1 MTTVEPLADGP
12 VLGALARPAR
22 PNGWGM
28 IVLTGSSGRVDVDV
42 ARRFADR
49 GVLAIAQQWWGGSGQ
64 ARGIN
69 LTPIEV
75 LIAGV
80 DRLKAEGCERIAMLG
95 TSYGA
100 LATLLTAVRDPRIEV
115 AIAVSPAHVVWQNS
129 GPGADGSE
137 WPPRSS
143 FSWRGTPLP
152 FMALDPRAWPPF
164 GTPQPSYL
172 ALHEA
177 SLRTFAEDVPAAT
190 VPVED
195 SPADVILV
203 AGGADALWPSALAAR
218 QIAARLAARGRGAT
232 LVEHPGAGHSPVFPG
247 EVQRPAP
254 AERAWGGTPEA
265 DRALGAAAWTAICDR
280 LSLTA

>member
-12 VLGALARPAR
+12 VLGALARPET
-22 PNGWGM
+22 PNGWGV

-49 GVLAIAQQWWGGSGQ
+49 GALALAQQWWGGTGQ
-64 ARGIN
+64 ALGIN
-69 LTPIEV
+69 LAPIER

-100 LATLLTAVRDPRIEV
+100 LATLLTAVRDSRIEV
-115 AIAVSPAHVVWQNS
+115 VIAVSPAHVVWQNS
-129 GPGADGSE
+129 GPGPDGSE

-143 FSWRGTPLP
+143 FSWRGEALP
-152 FMALDPRAWPPF
+152 FVALDPRAWPPF
-164 GTPQPSYL
+164 GTANPAYL

-190 VPVED
+190 IPVEA
-195 SPADVILV
+195 SPADFLLV

-218 QIAARLAARGRGAT
+218 SIAARLEQHGRTAV

-265 DRALGAAAWTAICDR
+265 DRALGAAAWAAICER
-280 LSLTA
+280 LSLAL